1 MVSSSLQV
9 SATFIGCY
17 FDYICGIKKYIM
29 PDKKKKVVQQ
39 QKDSI
44 VTPSYKNMK
53 MMASM
58 RTQSGD
64 QRKASAPTTK
74 RDTLNYNSGFKFGL
88 ENKAPKKGFPGEGYM
103 FRAGRWEGQNNA
115 SSVNKKTSTSQPGII
130 SRAAGMIKDFFN
142 D

>member
-1 MVSSSLQV
+1 
-9 SATFIGCY
+9 
-17 FDYICGIKKYIM
+17 M
-29 PDKKKKVVQQ
+29 PDKKKKPVQQ

-64 QRKASAPTTK
+64 QRKASPPTTK

-88 ENKAPKKGFPGEGYM
+88 ENKAPKKSLPGEGYM

-115 SSVNKKTSTSQPGII
+115 SSVNKKPSTTQPGII
-130 SRAAGMIKDFFN
+130 SRAASIIKSYFN